1 MSLYTT
7 IERCRICRN
16 SELVRVLDL
25 GRQALTG
32 VFPAPDE
39 PDEKVPVELVKCH
52 GMPDCCGLVQL
63 RHSVDVA
70 RMYSD
75 NYGYRSAL
83 NASMLRHLDALLDYA
98 LAFVELEPGDL
109 VIDVGSNDGSLLK
122 MLAERRLEAVTLLGV
137 DPTIRK
143 FAAHYPPAVLRLADF
158 FSADKVKGFFHDPNR
173 KAKLITSIAM
183 FYDLEDPQ
191 AFVDDVASILHPEG
205 VWIFE
210 QSYSL
215 AMLVK
220 NMYDTV
226 VSEHLLYY
234 SFKQI
239 ALLLARGGLK
249 PIDVEINAANGGSF
263 RVTATHAGSVRTP
276 DSKKLEL
283 LTEQERVLG
292 LDELSIYRGFEEAA
306 KGHKAEFVGLL
317 EGIAERGERVA
328 GLGASTKFNAVLQY
342 CRVDTKLLPSIG
354 EVNEDKFGKVT
365 PGTRIP
371 IRPEREVLAEKPD
384 YLVVGPYHFK
394 EFFLGLPHLRDY
406 LAGGG
411 RLVFPLPKLEVVG
424 G

>member
-1 MSLYTT
+1 MLYTT
-7 IERCRICRN
+7 IDRCRICGN
-16 SELVRVLDL
+16 SNLFQVLDL

-32 VFPAPDE
+32 VFPAANE
-39 PDEKVPVELVKCH
+39 TAEKVPVELVKCH
-52 GMPDCCGLVQL
+52 GEPGCCGLVQL
-63 RHSVDVA
+63 RHSVNVGL
-70 RMYSD
+70 MYSD
-75 NYGYRSAL
+75 NYGYRSGL
-83 NASMLRHLDALLDYA
+83 NSSMLEHLAELLDYS

-109 VIDVGSNDGSLLK
+109 AIDIGSNDGSLLK
-122 MLAERRLEAVTLLGV
+122 MLAGKGFEAVTLLGI
-137 DPTIRK
+137 DPTIKK
-143 FAAHYPPAVLRLADF
+143 FSAYYDPSVLQLPDF
-158 FSADKVKGFFHDPNR
+158 FTADKVKSYFHDPNR
-173 KAKLITSIAM
+173 KSKLVTSIAM

-191 AFVDDVASILHPEG
+191 AFVDDIASILHPEG
-205 VWIFE
+205 VWVFE

-239 ALLLARGGLK
+239 ALLLARAGLK

-283 LTEQERVLG
+283 LTQQELVLG
-292 LDELSIYRGFEEAA
+292 LDELSIYRDFEGSA
-306 KGHKAEFVGLL
+306 KSHKAEFLELL
-317 EGIAERGERVA
+317 RGISERGERVA

-342 CRVDTKLLPSIG
+342 CEIDTALLPSIG

-371 IRPEREVLAEKPD
+371 IRPEREVLAEAPE
-384 YLVVGPYHFK
+384 YLVVGPYHFR
-394 EFFLGLPHLRDY
+394 EFFLRLPQIGEY
-406 LAGGG
+406 LANGG